1 MGYFGKHSGEV
12 VVRILAPLLLAV
24 ALVTPAHAKPELHG
38 TWSVAIDGQPLVVT
52 FENGGT
58 GKVNGQPMKW
68 QTFGQMLFVQQQGL
82 QAVAYSFQAQGD
94 KLNVGGGDLNG
105 TVTLTRGTA
114 AADAAKKKAA
124 SAPAAKAPAAAG
136 GNGQELVGKW
146 CKMSTFT
153 ANSGGSQRSSCFE
166 LKGDGTY
173 VYRYEG
179 SMSGN
184 TGSTASQS
192 SDAGRWK
199 VAGNQLTAQSR
210 GGSVNTYTLEKR
222 NHPKN
227 KRDPMICLNG
237 ECYVTFYNKPA
248 W

>member
-1 MGYFGKHSGEV
+1 M
-12 VVRILAPLLLAV
+12 RILAPLLLAV
-24 ALVTPAHAKPELHG
+24 VLVTHAHAQSPLLG

-58 GKVNGQPMKW
+58 GKVNGRPMKW
-68 QTFGQMLFVQQQGL
+68 QALGQLLFVQQQGQ
-82 QAVAYSFQAQGD
+82 QAVTYSFQVQGD
-94 KLNVGGGDLNG
+94 KLKVSGGDLNG
-105 TVTLTRGTA
+105 VATLTRGTA
-114 AADAAKKKAA
+114 AADAAKKQAA

-146 CKMSTFT
+146 CKMSTFS
-153 ANSGGSQRSSCFE
+153 ANSGGSQRSTCFE
-166 LKGDGTY
+166 LRADGTY
-173 VYRYEG
+173 LYQHES
-179 SMSGN
+179 SMSAT
-184 TGSTASQS
+184 TGATASQS
-192 SDAGRWK
+192 ADAGRWK

-210 GGSVNTYTLEKR
+210 SGSVNTYTLEKR

>member
-1 MGYFGKHSGEV
+1 
-12 VVRILAPLLLAV
+12 VRILAPLLMAV
-24 ALVTPAHAKPELHG
+24 ALVTHAHAQSPLLG

-58 GKVNGQPMKW
+58 GKVNGTPMKW
-68 QTFGQMLFVQQQGL
+68 QTFGQLLFVQQQGQ
-82 QAVAYSFQAQGD
+82 QAVTYSFQAQGD

-114 AADAAKKKAA
+114 AADAAKKQQAA
-124 SAPAAKAPAAAG
+124 AAAKELPAAAG

-146 CKMSTFT
+146 CKMTTFT
-153 ANSGGSQRSSCFE
+153 ANSGGSQRSTCFE
-166 LKGDGTY
+166 LKADGTY
-173 VYRYEG
+173 TYRHES

-184 TGSTASQS
+184 TGGTASQS
-192 SDAGRWK
+192 ADAGRWK

-210 GGSVNTYTLEKR
+210 SGSVNTYTLEKR